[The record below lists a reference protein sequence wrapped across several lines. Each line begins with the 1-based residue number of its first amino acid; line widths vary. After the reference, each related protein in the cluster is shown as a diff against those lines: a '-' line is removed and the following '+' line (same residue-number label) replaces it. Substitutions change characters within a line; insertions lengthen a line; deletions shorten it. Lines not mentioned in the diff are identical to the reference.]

1 MATLF
6 GKWDES
12 MYYVIGD
19 SSGKGKDY
27 ESLSD
32 ARLLWKRSKP
42 PEFLTRYNLTRFAI
56 TLNEL
61 SPGLKVH
68 SDDFTEHSNL
78 TPAFVS
84 SGVMKTLC

>member
-1 MATLF
+1 MATLY

-12 MYYVIGD
+12 MYFVNGD
-19 SSGKGKDY
+19 SSGKGKGY

-42 PEFLTRYNLTRFAI
+42 PKFITRYNLTRFAI

-61 SPGLKVH
+61 SPGLKVLF
-68 SDDFTEHSNL
+68 DEFTEVSNL
-78 TPAFVS
+78 MPTLFV
-84 SGVMKTLC
+84 